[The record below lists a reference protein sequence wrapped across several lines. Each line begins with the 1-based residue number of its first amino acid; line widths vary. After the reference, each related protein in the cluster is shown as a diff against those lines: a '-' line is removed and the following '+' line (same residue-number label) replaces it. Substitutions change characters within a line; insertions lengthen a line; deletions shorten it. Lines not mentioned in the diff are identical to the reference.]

1 LIGHSDLATYAIH
14 SFAPMSGNNGALSV
28 PHPKRIVTAL
38 SKLVDP
44 LNTAEPIPSHKHAIE
59 LKWAAELANKQLG
72 DAVNSPPDSRP
83 SGDQSTLSTLPSVVV
98 STSRPR
104 TNTNQSI
111 LATDEVSSNGEDSE
125 DEPTGC
131 SK

>member
-1 LIGHSDLATYAIH
+1 
-14 SFAPMSGNNGALSV
+14 MSRNNSALSV
-28 PHPKRIVTAL
+28 PCPKQIVTTL

-44 LNTAEPIPSHKHAIE
+44 LNIAEPIPSHKHAIE

-72 DAVNSPPDSRP
+72 DTVNSPPDSGP
-83 SGDQSTLSTLPSVVV
+83 SGDQSTLLTPPSVVV
-98 STSRPR
+98 PTSRPQ

-111 LATDEVSSNGEDSE
+111 LATDGVSSNGEDSE
-125 DEPTGC
+125 DEPTGY

>member
-1 LIGHSDLATYAIH
+1 
-14 SFAPMSGNNGALSV
+14 MSGNNGVLSV
-28 PHPKRIVTAL
+28 PCPKQIVTAS

-59 LKWAAELANKQLG
+59 LKQAAELANKQLG
-72 DAVNSPPDSRP
+72 DAVNSPPDSGP

-98 STSRPR
+98 STSRPQ

-111 LATDEVSSNGEDSE
+111 SATDEVSSNGEDSE
-125 DEPTGC
+125 DEPTGR